1 MSRSCFAVALA
12 TALVLLCPALP
23 RAENAVRIAT
33 PPEWRQADDMH
44 ALIAGLE
51 NWLDI
56 RSDWPRRETPPSVRF
71 VSQWQAK
78 ARQGATAGFQRGR
91 LRGLYD
97 PDQSEIL
104 LVRPWDQRNAKDVS
118 VLLHELVH
126 HRQAPHHWYCPAAQE
141 LPAYRLQDSWLA
153 AQGLAI
159 EINWMA
165 VVLEAGCTPRDIHPE

>member
-1 MSRSCFAVALA
+1 MPSCSFAVALA
-12 TALVLLCPALP
+12 MAGVFLFPVLS
-23 RAENAVRIAT
+23 RAETAIRIAAPT
-33 PPEWRQADDMH
+33 EWRQADDMQ
-44 ALIAGLE
+44 ALVSSLE
-51 NWLDI
+51 DWLDA
-56 RSDWPRRETPPSVRF
+56 RVDWPRREVPPRIRF
-71 VSQWQAK
+71 VSQWQAT

-126 HRQAPHHWYCPAAQE
+126 HRQVPHHWYCPAAQE